1 MTSILAL
8 WTLTGYFI
16 DVWAHGQANLVES
29 FLAPWHAVF
38 YSGFLAT
45 AARALWPISQLIRY
59 QSRTLAGIPAE
70 YRAGAVGVLMSAFG
84 GTTDALW
91 HLVWGSERG
100 VHVLMSPAHLLLLN
114 GLILIAVSPFISAWA
129 QRRPGD
135 ETPALRVFLPEL
147 YLKNLRKLSLS
158 RVVDKGLRTIVTHA
172 STELGILPSRFDR
185 VPSDVLLDCY
195 YSVWRTLHGRINASN
210 PNIKLRKGGVYT
222 FYDFVSK
229 RINKDS
235 PMRVLDIGAADCY
248 LAFHLSEEMHRY
260 SHFDCIDVRVRPHMY
275 LNRNITF
282 QQKDILSII
291 SEEPEP
297 SYDYV
302 IISGTLGLFNK
313 DQRHALLG
321 YLEHCTYFF
330 MREVPRFTSLVDV
343 YVEKDRS
350 KYVPWDNFTETG
362 MKADLL
368 EHGISIVEIE
378 HEYDIYVFGK
388 SQAGH

>member
-1 MTSILAL
+1 
-8 WTLTGYFI
+8 
-16 DVWAHGQANLVES
+16 V
-29 FLAPWHAVF
+29 
-38 YSGFLAT
+38 
-45 AARALWPISQLIRY
+45 
-59 QSRTLAGIPAE
+59 
-70 YRAGAVGVLMSAFG
+70 
-84 GTTDALW
+84 
-91 HLVWGSERG
+91 
-100 VHVLMSPAHLLLLN
+100 VH
-114 GLILIAVSPFISAWA
+114 
-129 QRRPGD
+129 
-135 ETPALRVFLPEL
+135 
-147 YLKNLRKLSLS
+147 
-158 RVVDKGLRTIVTHA
+158 KGLRSIVTRA

-185 VPSDVLLDCY
+185 VPSDVLLDYY
-195 YSVWRTLHGRINASN
+195 YSVRRTLHGRIDASN

-235 PMRVLDIGAADCY
+235 PVCVLDIGAADCY
-248 LAFHLSEEMHRY
+248 LAFHLSQEMHRD
-260 SHFDCIDVRVRPHMY
+260 SHFDCIDIRVRPHMY
-275 LNRNITF
+275 LNRSITF
-282 QQKDILSII
+282 QQKDIFSII
-291 SEEPEP
+291 SGERKP

-313 DQRHALLG
+313 DQRHALLS

-362 MKADLL
+362 MKTDLL

-388 SQAGH
+388 SQARH